1 MKTLFKLL
9 TFTIGAFAIYYLD
22 TATRL
27 DHFMVF
33 VIGLLA
39 LVIYRLF
46 VATVHS
52 LPTMLMLL
60 SSGLTLY
67 LWLIVGPGR
76 LVPMPIFLLFVAATA
91 IFTLWDFLS

>member
-1 MKTLFKLL
+1 MKILFKLL
-9 TFTIGAFAIYYLD
+9 IFVVGVFGIYYLE

-27 DHFMVF
+27 DHFLVF
-33 VIGLLA
+33 VISLLA
-39 LVIYRLF
+39 VVIFRLF
-46 VATVHS
+46 VTTVHT
-52 LPTMLMLL
+52 LPTMLMLM

-76 LVPMPIFLLFVAATA
+76 LVPMPIFFLFVAATA

>member
-1 MKTLFKLL
+1 MRTLIKLL
-9 TFTIGAFAIYYLD
+9 FFVAGAMVIYYLD

-33 VIGLLA
+33 VISLLA
-39 LVIYRLF
+39 LVVYRLF
-46 VATVHS
+46 VTTVHG

-60 SSGLTLY
+60 SSSLTLY

-76 LVPMPIFLLFVAATA
+76 LVPMPIFFLFVAASA